1 MKEFVKLLITEWIIV
16 IICAIVGLTGL
27 SAIYLIPQKYIQ
39 NNIKVSSAILH
50 KEGEYGQ
57 LWETIKETVL
67 DGHTDG
73 LMLNVTY
80 TATGD
85 SRRDVLLNTKVKVAG
100 KNPMDSLY
108 EMINALT
115 GDYKVENYGRYW
127 HGYQLILGPLFCF
140 FTYADIRQI
149 NMILQ
154 IAVVFYFI
162 LALSRSGNRIL
173 CIPFFGMYVFLSPVS
188 LFSSL
193 QYSPCFYIMM
203 GTLTV
208 LIAFE
213 RYMKD
218 SRRNYLFLS
227 AGILT
232 AFFDLMTYPLVTL
245 GVPLIAYLGTDRECL
260 HSIKKGFKSII
271 VYSLSWVIGYVG
283 MWMSKWII
291 ASVLTEENVILDAI
305 EQMRFRSIGGGAG
318 HTCLS
323 TIKLNMGVCNIKVL
337 LPVFTCIGICILV
350 AIVKNRKTGQKLLPG
365 TWMLLLVTMYPF
377 VWYCIVREHSWYHSF
392 FTWRELAISVWGVI
406 MIGVVHVRPDSA
418 HL

>member
-27 SAIYLIPQKYIQ
+27 SVIYLIPQKYIE

-50 KEGEYGQ
+50 KEGEYEQ

-271 VYSLSWVIGYVG
+271 VYSLSWVIGYAG

-305 EQMRFRSIGGGAG
+305 EQMRFRSIGGGWPYMPFHDQTKYGCVQYKSFAACVYMHWHMYFGG
-318 HTCLS
+318 HS
-323 TIKLNMGVCNIKVL
+323 
-337 LPVFTCIGICILV
+337 
-350 AIVKNRKTGQKLLPG
+350 
-365 TWMLLLVTMYPF
+365 
-377 VWYCIVREHSWYHSF
+377 
-392 FTWRELAISVWGVI
+392 
-406 MIGVVHVRPDSA
+406 
-418 HL
+418 